1 MKFIYINPPKLI
13 RSIFRD
19 FIWENQNDEV
29 LITIDDGPF
38 GVITPKILS
47 ILRNYR
53 VKALFF
59 MTGKNVKENFSL
71 FEDILNDGHFVANH
85 SFTHSKKMNRMD
97 IDDLRQEIISAE
109 SILSFKANFLKL
121 FRPPYGKINISMNRA
136 LKELNYKVMMW
147 SLLSEDYLG
156 DFEIVKKNLD
166 NHLRKNSII
175 VFHNNPKSE
184 KIIEASLDY
193 TFSLVD
199 KRGFKIG
206 NSFNF

>member
-13 RSIFRD
+13 RGIFRD

-47 ILRNYR
+47 ILRSYK

-85 SFTHSKKMNRMD
+85 SFTHSKKMYRMD
-97 IDDLRQEIISAE
+97 IDELRREIISAE

-121 FRPPYGKINISMNRA
+121 FRPPYGKINFSMNRV

-193 TFSLVD
+193 TFNLVD

-206 NSFNF
+206 SSFNF